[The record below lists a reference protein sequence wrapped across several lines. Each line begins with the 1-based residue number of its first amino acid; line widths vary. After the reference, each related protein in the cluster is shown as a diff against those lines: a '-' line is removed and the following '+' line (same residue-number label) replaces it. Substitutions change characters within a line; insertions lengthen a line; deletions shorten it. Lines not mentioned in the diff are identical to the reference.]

1 MVDFKHYIRRSSNFA
16 VNCHKYSNSHRLPSF
31 VRCRQQTDLRLAP
44 FFLTQVKIEGRCW
57 KSLRRRQHQKIIGK
71 FLYAMFGT
79 PLCLGWREPN
89 TARLKSKKIPV
100 FIVSKLEI
108 RQYICVSPLQKHKNF
123 SVFKVGEFRR
133 SFFYAA
139 KCEIA
144 RKANAYG

>member
-1 MVDFKHYIRRSSNFA
+1 MFYVFLYLF
-16 VNCHKYSNSHRLPSF
+16 F
-31 VRCRQQTDLRLAP
+31 VASYGICISVCSASTKNQKLFFSTDLLSDTNSIAPIYTGLTLYFRASP
-44 FFLTQVKIEGRCW
+44 FFLLPDNQI
-57 KSLRRRQHQKIIGK
+57 
-71 FLYAMFGT
+71 AMHNH
-79 PLCLGWREPN
+79 N
-89 TARLKSKKIPV
+89 TRLKSKKIPV

-108 RQYICVSPLQKHKNF
+108 RQYICVSPLQKRKIF